1 MKIAASQVQLTSH
14 HEEYYQ
20 STVEAQVSRSFQ
32 DVLATQKKSGENT
45 EREQLAQ
52 MLTGLVESMIAALRG
67 EKLSATGE
75 SGGIS
80 TVSAGK
86 ENVPLRSL
94 PKREEVWHWNIAE
107 LQQECEQTQVQGSG
121 WICTEDGRNLDFSL
135 CVDMQ
140 REYRSEKTISST
152 EKIALRD
159 PLVINFNGK
168 AAQLSGERIDF
179 DLDVD
184 GLKEKMS
191 KIPRNDLFQ
200 LASQNPSGEGVAN
213 GENIQRERDEE
224 NEVRIEVAQGI
235 PSEQNSPKTQGNS
248 PTKQEKSQAGKE
260 KKEKGFV
267 GEFLGR
273 MSSILQGPRVE
284 TQNLSLVVI
293 EKSDG
298 SDSPKD
304 GLEAP
309 PRPSKIRSCK
319 KERKILLFSRNGNK
333 CESKMFKIGK
343 IACNLV

>member
-20 STVEAQVSRSFQ
+20 SAVEAHVSRSFQ

-80 TVSAGK
+80 PVSAGK

-107 LQQECEQTQVQGSG
+107 LQQEREQTQVQGSG

-184 GLKEKMS
+184 GLKEK
-191 KIPRNDLFQ
+191 IPGLQSGSGYLVFDRNHNGQVDDGGELFGVGSNDAFADLSRLDGDGNGWLDENDAAFAD
-200 LASQNPSGEGVAN
+200 LRIWAGGESATSLKTLQDQGVGALWL
-213 GENIQRERDEE
+213 G
-224 NEVRIEVAQGI
+224 RIESPFALKDGANRLLGEIRSSGLWLSEAGSVGSLQQVDLAVEEVSQSRIG
-235 PSEQNSPKTQGNS
+235 SEQGASS
-248 PTKQEKSQAGKE
+248 EKS
-260 KKEKGFV
+260 
-267 GEFLGR
+267 
-273 MSSILQGPRVE
+273 P
-284 TQNLSLVVI
+284 
-293 EKSDG
+293 
-298 SDSPKD
+298 
-304 GLEAP
+304 
-309 PRPSKIRSCK
+309 
-319 KERKILLFSRNGNK
+319 
-333 CESKMFKIGK
+333 
-343 IACNLV
+343 